1 MLKSVIK
8 FFKIVSKKEKQKF
21 YFLIFA
27 MIFMGITE
35 IAGIGSISPFLSV
48 VSNPDSIQS
57 NDLLS
62 WLYAFG
68 KFDSTRSFVM
78 TLGFAVLGFTI
89 LRNLTAAL
97 VRYVEIRYAEMVGY
111 RLSRRLLA
119 KYVMKPYVFFLN
131 KNSSELSRNVL
142 AEAHSAVL
150 SFLVPLLE
158 LMTKLFTVI
167 AILSF
172 LVALEPFVALLVA
185 VILGVIYGGIYL
197 GVKKVLLQI
206 GKKRLEANRVRFQVV
221 SEVFGGIKDVKLMGK
236 ESVFLK
242 LFSKVSKET
251 ARYNIKKK
259 VIGSFPKYALD
270 TVVFGVMIG
279 VVLYLMIT
287 REGEFNKFISILG
300 VYVLAT
306 YRLMPAM
313 DAVFKHIANLRGH
326 QAVVDTLYDELEAVS
341 EEEERAL
348 HIAPS
353 YKRLDFNEEIQLN
366 TISYT
371 YPGTDKPVINNQSLT
386 IKKNSTVG
394 FAGPTGC
401 GKTTIIDIILGL
413 LQTDKG
419 NLAVDGVEISNKNIN
434 NWQANLGYVPQ
445 HIFLNDDSIAR
456 NIAFGVPADQ
466 IQMDQVIHAAEIAHL
481 DEFIR
486 TELPMGYETFVGEK
500 GIRLSGGQR
509 QRIGIARALYNN
521 PDVLVLDEATS
532 ALDGI
537 TESIVM
543 DAIKDLTG
551 KKTIILIAHRLSTLM
566 EANTIFYLNK
576 GEIIGQGTYDQLM
589 KQHEQFRKMAKNDI

>member
-1 MLKSVIK
+1 MLKSIIK

-167 AILSF
+167 AILVF
-172 LVALEPFVALLVA
+172 LIALEPFVALLVA
-185 VILGVIYGGIYL
+185 VILGGIYGGIYL

-270 TVVFGVMIG
+270 TVVFGAMIG

-300 VYVLAT
+300 VYVLAA

-348 HIAPS
+348 HITPS

-419 NLAVDGVEISNKNIN
+419 NLAVDGVEISDKNIN

-466 IQMDQVIHAAEIAHL
+466 IQMDQVIHAAKIAHL

-486 TELPMGYETFVGEK
+486 TELPMGYETSVGEK

-566 EANTIFYLNK
+566 EADTIFYLNK
-576 GEIIGQGTYDQLM
+576 GEIIGQGTYNQLM